1 MLVMGCYLFL
11 SSLLLDCYIRI
22 SQPLPCLEQQQQ
34 CLLTS
39 FLDLC

>member
-1 MLVMGCYLFL
+1 LLFVPQQ
-11 SSLLLDCYIRI
+11 SSLDCYIRI

-34 CLLTS
+34 YLLTS